1 MLGEALIDVETAQ
14 RAIDGS
20 PFGRWWGY
28 RVEELGPG
36 RARLLLP
43 FQPHFERPGGVLQGG
58 CAMTLADVAFWIAG
72 MTVMGEDPTA
82 LTLQM
87 SSSFLR
93 PAFLGDLRS
102 EAKHP
107 PRGPTHPLRRGVGH
121 GHEGEPPDAPRAHV
135 HAAGRVPAV
144 TEGRESGNAAETRRS
159 RRPTAADAAAAFSTG
174 GRRRPGRR
182 RRPRCRP
189 CSSNRRSLHRASGA
203 ACCPRQG
210 SLHRV
215 GPAFHRLR

>member
-93 PAFLGDLRS
+93 PALLGDLRS
-102 EAKHP
+102 EAKI
-107 PRGPTHPLRRGVGH
+107 LR
-121 GHEGEPPDAPRAHV
+121 
-135 HAAGRVPAV
+135 AGRRILYGEASVMD
-144 TEGRESGNAAETRRS
+144 TKGNLLTHHVLTYM
-159 RRPTAADAAAAFSTG
+159 RPD
-174 GRRRPGRR
+174 
-182 RRPRCRP
+182 
-189 CSSNRRSLHRASGA
+189 
-203 ACCPRQG
+203 G
-210 SLHRV
+210 SA
-215 GPAFHRLR
+215 P

>member
-1 MLGEALIDVETAQ
+1 MLGEALIDVATAQ
-14 RAIDGS
+14 RAIDES

-36 RARLLLP
+36 TARLLLP

-72 MTVMGEDPTA
+72 MTVTGEELSA

-102 EAKHP
+102 EA
-107 PRGPTHPLRRGVGH
+107 RILR
-121 GHEGEPPDAPRAHV
+121 
-135 HAAGRVPAV
+135 AGRRILYGEASVLDVKGNLLTHHVLTYMRPDVP
-144 TEGRESGNAAETRRS
+144 
-159 RRPTAADAAAAFSTG
+159 
-174 GRRRPGRR
+174 
-182 RRPRCRP
+182 
-189 CSSNRRSLHRASGA
+189 
-203 ACCPRQG
+203 G
-210 SLHRV
+210 S
-215 GPAFHRLR
+215 